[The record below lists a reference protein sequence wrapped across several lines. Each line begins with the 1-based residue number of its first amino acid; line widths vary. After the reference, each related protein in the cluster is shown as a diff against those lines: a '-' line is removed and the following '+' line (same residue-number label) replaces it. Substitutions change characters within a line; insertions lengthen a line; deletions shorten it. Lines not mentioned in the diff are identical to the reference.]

1 MLDLAIIVRRLR
13 SITGCFLFF
22 YVFSHLVNHSLGLI
36 SLETMDKGRSIFLWF
51 WRNDIVFYLLY
62 GALTLHFLLGIYA
75 ILKRRSSRMTRKEWV
90 RNICAAVIPFF
101 LASHLSITLFGSR
114 FLGLLDSYS
123 FMILSTY
130 IFDPVGYISLAIML
144 ILVWTHGSIG
154 LIGLL
159 EFRGLYTQHKQW
171 FDSFFYGFPFLAL
184 GGYFSAC
191 LELMTITENQPHI
204 VLEILAQSNFNG
216 DIGKAI
222 LFVSNITQ
230 FAIYPILI
238 LSLFVFL
245 ILRNFIENK
254 FNSIQVSY
262 ADGTAVNVSKGSS
275 LLDASLK
282 NRSYHESVCGGRGR
296 CTTCRVRVMSSL
308 KDLPKP
314 NFIEQKVIDRL
325 NFDPNIRLACQ
336 LRPET
341 NIEINPL
348 INLVGN
354 EKNKL
359 LFSNQKNL
367 SGMEAET
374 VILFCDLRGFTKLSD
389 DRLPFDV
396 VFLLN
401 KYFKLVTEAVE
412 GNQGRIDKFIG
423 DGVMAIFDIAKTQA
437 DRCKNSLK
445 AASEISASLQ
455 NLNIELAGEQVD
467 PLKIGI
473 GIHAGTAILGKMG
486 YGTASSETAI
496 GDTVNVASRLEQLT
510 KVYSCELIIS
520 KEVAASAKLNV
531 EKLNS
536 IQTEIRGKKGT
547 LDAFYCD
554 KAADSLVAI

>member
-1 MLDLAIIVRRLR
+1 M
-13 SITGCFLFF
+13 
-22 YVFSHLVNHSLGLI
+22 
-36 SLETMDKGRSIFLWF
+36 
-51 WRNDIVFYLLY
+51 
-62 GALTLHFLLGIYA
+62 
-75 ILKRRSSRMTRKEWV
+75 
-90 RNICAAVIPFF
+90 
-101 LASHLSITLFGSR
+101 
-114 FLGLLDSYS
+114 
-123 FMILSTY
+123 
-130 IFDPVGYISLAIML
+130 
-144 ILVWTHGSIG
+144 
-154 LIGLL
+154 
-159 EFRGLYTQHKQW
+159 
-171 FDSFFYGFPFLAL
+171 
-184 GGYFSAC
+184 
-191 LELMTITENQPHI
+191 
-204 VLEILAQSNFNG
+204 
-216 DIGKAI
+216 
-222 LFVSNITQ
+222 
-230 FAIYPILI
+230 
-238 LSLFVFL
+238 
-245 ILRNFIENK
+245 
-254 FNSIQVSY
+254 
-262 ADGTAVNVSKGSS
+262 
-275 LLDASLK
+275 
-282 NRSYHESVCGGRGR
+282 
-296 CTTCRVRVMSSL
+296 
-308 KDLPKP
+308 
-314 NFIEQKVIDRL
+314 
-325 NFDPNIRLACQ
+325 
-336 LRPET
+336 
-341 NIEINPL
+341 
-348 INLVGN
+348 GN

-359 LFSNQKNL
+359 LFTNQKNL